1 MRHPLHV
8 ALSVSQ
14 AYPAYLAA
22 PAYPAYPAYPAS
34 QAYPAA
40 PSYPPFGAAAP
51 PAPPV
56 AARHRRPRTSP
67 VRVALAALVSVP
79 PARRLAAGLGL
90 ASVLAAS
97 VLTVAVEPSA
107 PVAPDRAPARR
118 SSTFA
123 QVSGD

>member
-8 ALSVSQ
+8 ALPVSV
-14 AYPAYLAA
+14 PAA
-22 PAYPAYPAYPAS
+22 PAA
-34 QAYPAA
+34 
-40 PSYPPFGAAAP
+40 
-51 PAPPV
+51 
-56 AARHRRPRTSP
+56 AARHRKPRRPSVLRAG
-67 VRVALAALVSVP
+67 VAALASVP

-97 VLTVAVEPSA
+97 ALTAAVDPAS
-107 PVAPDRAPARR
+107 PVAPDRAPARQ

>member
-1 MRHPLHV
+1 MMRHPLHV
-8 ALSVSQ
+8 AVSVSPSVGAVGQ
-14 AYPAYLAA
+14 AVPA
-22 PAYPAYPAYPAS
+22 
-34 QAYPAA
+34 
-40 PSYPPFGAAAP
+40 
-51 PAPPV
+51 V

-67 VRVALAALVSVP
+67 VHAVLAALGSVP

-97 VLTVAVEPSA
+97 VLTVAVDPAA
-107 PVAPDRAPARR
+107 PAAPDRAPARQ

>member
-8 ALSVSQ
+8 ALSVPLPGGTVPLPGGVPR
-14 AYPAYLAA
+14 PAARAGAA
-22 PAYPAYPAYPAS
+22 PVA
-34 QAYPAA
+34 
-40 PSYPPFGAAAP
+40 
-51 PAPPV
+51 

-67 VRVALAALVSVP
+67 ARVVLAALVSVP

-97 VLTVAVEPSA
+97 VLTVAVDPSA
-107 PVAPDRAPARR
+107 PAAPDRVPAGR